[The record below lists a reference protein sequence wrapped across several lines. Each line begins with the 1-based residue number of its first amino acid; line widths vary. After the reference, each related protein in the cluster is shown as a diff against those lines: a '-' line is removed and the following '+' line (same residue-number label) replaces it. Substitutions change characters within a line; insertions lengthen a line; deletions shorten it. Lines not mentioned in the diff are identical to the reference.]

1 MTLDGVRR
9 LLRHSDLLAAL
20 AVVMV
25 VTMLVVPLPP
35 ALLDLLITLNISAA
49 LTVVVATMY
58 LGRALDFAAFPSL
71 LLLTTMFRLAIN
83 VSVTRLILT
92 TGDAGS
98 VVRAFGSFVVSGNVV
113 VGLVIFLILVVIQL
127 VVVINGAGRVAE
139 VGARFTLDAMPGKQ
153 MAIDADLNA
162 GLITDEQARTRRA
175 EIAREAD
182 FYGAMDGASKFVKG
196 DALAAAIITAIN
208 LVGGIVV
215 GIGQHGLSFTE
226 ATHQYSLLTVGD
238 GLAAQ
243 IPALLISVATGII
256 VTRAVSDKDLG
267 SDVATQILRQRRAP
281 LVAAGVIG
289 LFALV
294 PGLPKLPFLAV
305 AAVFGAVGWSVR
317 HGLPG
322 ERTTPDTDDA
332 AGGLSGGSAL
342 SPGGAPA
349 SGAEEAVERLAVDAL
364 ELAVGFGLVPLVDG
378 GSGWSGGPGHP
389 GGAGRMGGVGGVG
402 SPGSL
407 LRRVSAIR
415 RQIAGEL
422 GIVIPAVRIHDE
434 LGLDSH
440 EYVFKVR
447 GSEVARARIMPG
459 HLLAMDPGDA
469 AGGLQGIPTTE
480 PTYGLPAFWVHASD
494 RAEAEALG
502 YTVVDAESMIVTHLT
517 ETIRAHAAELLT
529 RQDVRVLLDRL
540 KESNAAVVEEV
551 VPETL
556 TLGEVQRVLR
566 ALLAEGVPVRDLGTI
581 MEAIGDRARITRDTG
596 LLTEYARQALG
607 RAITAPHLD
616 ERLRLQAITLD
627 PATEQVLATSIT
639 QTTDGEYLALDPPR
653 AQALVGALRAQV
665 ERAGAHG
672 ARNPVLLCSARVRRH
687 LRRLIAQAQPH
698 LPVCSY
704 NEIAPGV
711 HVETIGVVHA

>member
-1 MTLDGVRR
+1 MNLDSVRR
-9 LLRHSDLLAAL
+9 LLRHTDLLAAI

-25 VTMLVVPLPP
+25 VTMLVVPLPA

-49 LTVVVATMY
+49 LTIVVATMY
-58 LGRALDFAAFPSL
+58 LGRALDFASFPSL

-98 VVRAFGSFVVSGNVV
+98 VVKAFGEFVVGGNVV
-113 VGLVIFLILVVIQL
+113 VGLVIFLILIVIQF
-127 VVVINGAGRVAE
+127 VVVTNGAGRVAE

-162 GLITDEQARTRRA
+162 GLITDEQARSRRS
-175 EIAREAD
+175 EIAHEAD

-196 DALAAAIITAIN
+196 DAMAAVIITAIN
-208 LVGGIVV
+208 LIGGIVV
-215 GIGQHGLSFTE
+215 GVAQHGLSFTE
-226 ATHQYSLLTVGD
+226 ATHQFSLLTVGD

-256 VTRAVSDKDLG
+256 VTRATSDKDLG
-267 SDVATQILRQRRAP
+267 SDIATQILRQRKAP
-281 LVAAGVIG
+281 LVAATAIG

-294 PGLPKLPFLAV
+294 PGLPKLPFLAIAGIF
-305 AAVFGAVGWSVR
+305 AAIGWSVR

-322 ERTTPDTDDA
+322 EEA
-332 AGGLSGGSAL
+332 EGSAL
-342 SPGGAPA
+342 ALATASPNGPA
-349 SGAEEAVERLAVDAL
+349 GSIGDGQGSEEAMERLSVDAL

-378 GSGWSGGPGHP
+378 SSGGN
-389 GGAGRMGGVGGVG
+389 
-402 SPGSL
+402 L

-434 LGLDSH
+434 LGLESH

-480 PTYGLPAFWVHASD
+480 PTYGLPAVWVHSSD

-517 ETIRAHAAELLT
+517 ETIRTHASELLT
-529 RQDVRVLLDRL
+529 RQDVRTLLDRL
-540 KESNAAVVEEV
+540 KETNAAVVEEI
-551 VPETL
+551 VPEAL
-556 TLGEVQRVLR
+556 SLGEIQRVLR
-566 ALLAEGVPVRDLGTI
+566 SLLAEGVPVRDLGTI
-581 MEAIGDRARITRDTG
+581 MEAIGDKARITRDTG

-616 ERLRLQAITLD
+616 ERLCLQAITLD
-627 PATEQVLATSIT
+627 PAIEQEVATSIT
-639 QTTDGEYLALDPPR
+639 QTTDGEYLAIDPPR
-653 AQALVGALRAQV
+653 AQAIVGALRAQV
-665 ERAGAHG
+665 EHASARG

-711 HVETIGVVHA
+711 NVETIGVIHA